1 MPETMP
7 RPSTRKP
14 LTLPRSFSR
23 VLGRLL
29 TLPAAE
35 SLPLANSV
43 YAQTSDPAQ
52 RALALRLRLRLLQEA
67 LEAPRK
73 PTPPIKAE
81 PEPLPP
87 PTPEPEPEPA
97 PPPKPAKT
105 PKLVSLD
112 LAGGALS
119 SMMSELGGN
128 EDEDENFFGDD

>member
-87 PTPEPEPEPA
+87 PHAGARAGTRTTAETGQDPQTGESRSGGRGA
-97 PPPKPAKT
+97 F
-105 PKLVSLD
+105 LD
-112 LAGGALS
+112 
-119 SMMSELGGN
+119 
-128 EDEDENFFGDD
+128 DERIGWQRG